1 VICLRHEC
9 NTHAIE
15 RSETLLRP
23 SRGGT
28 LADLQVVS
36 RFVYRATEQLEVFR
50 APGQMESNLGMK
62 INHVRSKSPEGHD

>member
-1 VICLRHEC
+1 
-9 NTHAIE
+9 
-15 RSETLLRP
+15 LLRP

-50 APGQMESNLGMK
+50 GPGQMESNLGMK